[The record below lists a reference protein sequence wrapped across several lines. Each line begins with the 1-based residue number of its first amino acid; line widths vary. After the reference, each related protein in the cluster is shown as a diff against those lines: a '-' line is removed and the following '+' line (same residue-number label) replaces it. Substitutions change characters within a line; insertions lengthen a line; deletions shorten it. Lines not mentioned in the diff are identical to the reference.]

1 MTVINP
7 AYGGSATDNGFN
19 ARTLGYS
26 YSGIYT
32 VVDPKK
38 YNIKSLIDNDDTQ
51 GYNNLHYRLPINKY
65 IIYGFSSFQFKD
77 GSGCSSLS
85 L

>member
-7 AYGGSATDNGFN
+7 SYGSTAARNGFD
-19 ARTLGYS
+19 AKLLGYS
-26 YSGIYT
+26 YSGLYT

-38 YNIKSLIDNDDTQ
+38 YNLKTIIDDDITQ
-51 GYNNLHYRLPINKY
+51 GFNNLHEKLPITKY

-77 GSGCSSLS
+77 GSGCSSLN